1 MTTNGSTAPNGES
14 HVEEFDV
21 VVVGAGFGGIY
32 LLYHLRRLGYK
43 IKVLEA
49 GKDLGGVW
57 WANSYPGAR
66 VDTYWPLYEFSAKE
80 LWEGWTWT
88 ERFPGRDELCRYFA
102 HVDEKWDIKKD
113 ITFEQTVTK
122 AHYDQDQNQWTVVTH
137 TGYVAKS
144 QFLLLATGFAAKH
157 YVPPLKGLESFQGVC
172 HHTALWPKEG
182 LDLEGK
188 RVGIIGT
195 GASGVQVIQ
204 EIGPVVK
211 HLTVFQRTAN
221 NALPMRQE
229 RYDEGAIQVQEQM
242 KQGYEDLFNKV
253 MSTYAGW
260 DYDGLDKDSSDA
272 TPEERVAHL
281 ESLWAKG
288 GFHMWLGNYRDLL
301 LNADFNNSVY
311 GFWRDKVRE
320 RLVNVDPNT
329 VESLAPWEPENPFG
343 TKRPS
348 LEQNYYEVY
357 TQPNV
362 NLYNLRK
369 TRIAEITPHGVKMES
384 GEHIELDVLILATGF
399 DAVTGSLLKIDL
411 QGVDGVKLSDKWA
424 RGAYTSFGMATAG
437 FPNMFFM
444 YGPQGPT
451 AFAIGP
457 RIAEAQG
464 DWIISCLE
472 DLKRRHGRRIEALAA
487 AETEWRRE
495 TNDLANKSLLCKAN
509 TWYMGSNIPGKP
521 REALNYMG
529 GMPRYI
535 QLIKACAANGYQGFV
550 VS

>member
-1 MTTNGSTAPNGES
+1 MTTNGFKTTDGKS
-14 HVEEFDV
+14 HAEEFDA

-32 LLYHLRRLGYK
+32 MLFHLRKLGYK
-43 IKVLEA
+43 VKVLES

-66 VDTYWPLYEFSAKE
+66 VDTSIPLYEFSAKE
-80 LWEGWTWT
+80 LWEDWTWA

-102 HVDEKWDIKKD
+102 HVDQIWNVTKD
-113 ITFEQTVTK
+113 VTFDQTVTK
-122 AHYDQDQNQWTVVTH
+122 ASYDQEQDQWTVITDK
-137 TGYVAKS
+137 GYVAQS
-144 QFLLLATGFAAKH
+144 RYLILATGFAAKH
-157 YVPPLKGLESFQGVC
+157 YVPRFNGLETFQGISY
-172 HHTALWPKEG
+172 HTALWPKES

-204 EIGPVVK
+204 EIAPVVK
-211 HLTVFQRTAN
+211 HLSVFQRTAN
-221 NALPMRQE
+221 TALPMRQE
-229 RYDEGAIQVQEQM
+229 RYDERAIQVQEQM
-242 KQGYEDLFNKV
+242 KKSYEELFNLSR
-253 MSTYAGW
+253 STYAGW
-260 DYDGLDKDSSDA
+260 DYDGLEIDSSQV
-272 TPEERVAHL
+272 TPEERIAHL

-288 GFHMWLGNYRDLL
+288 GFHMWLGNYQDLL
-301 LNADFNNSVY
+301 LDADFNKSVHE
-311 GFWRDKVRE
+311 FWRDKVRE
-320 RLVNVDPNT
+320 RLPNIDSDT
-329 VESLAPWEPENPFG
+329 VESLAPWEPENPWG

-362 NLYNLRK
+362 KLYNLRE
-369 TRIAEITPHGVKMES
+369 TPITEITPHGVKIES
-384 GEHIELDVLILATGF
+384 KEEVELDVLILATGF
-399 DAVTGSLLKIDL
+399 DSVTGSLLKIDL

-424 RGAYTSFGMATAG
+424 KGAYTYFGMTTAG

-457 RIAEAQG
+457 RIAETQG

-472 DLKRRHGRRIEALAA
+472 DMKRRHKRRIEALPA
-487 AETEWRRE
+487 AETEWRKE
-495 TNDLANKSLLCKAN
+495 TNDLANKSLLSKAN

-529 GMPRYI
+529 GMPKYNK
-535 QLIKACAANGYQGFV
+535 LIKACATSGYEGFV
-550 VS
+550 IS